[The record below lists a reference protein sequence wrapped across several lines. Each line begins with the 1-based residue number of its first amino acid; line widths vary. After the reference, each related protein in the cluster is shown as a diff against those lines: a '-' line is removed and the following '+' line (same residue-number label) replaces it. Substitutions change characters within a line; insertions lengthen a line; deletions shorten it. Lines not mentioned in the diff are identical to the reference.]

1 MSKQVKGVS
10 EKIEACAKK
19 RISGERICGC
29 IAQNDRSGSGY
40 NDRFDLFALR
50 WKRRIIFRYRRTGSE
65 RIYREVC
72 KCAGEIPCDRP
83 G

>member
-1 MSKQVKGVS
+1 MKTLNNLKM
-10 EKIEACAKK
+10 KIMVRAFRIRIENGENIEDIAADYPALTTDDLEAIK
-19 RISGERICGC
+19 E
-29 IAQNDRSGSGY
+29 
-40 NDRFDLFALR
+40 ALN
-50 WKRRIIFRYRRTGSE
+50 TSE